1 MIKKNVIKEIL
12 VEEKQFEKN
21 LESLIRETEEVKSKW
36 LSGRKYLKNKND
48 IERTRKMTGE
58 LWESLESYRELPC
71 LEELRRETV
80 GLLYANEGMNRK
92 HDFILVQISCVA
104 ALLSAVTINGQCAD
118 IFAHIAIIAALVV
131 MVCISVK
138 YLFKNDCKKRTFYKI
153 LKDQLDQILEERK
166 KETRC

>member
-1 MIKKNVIKEIL
+1 MAPA
-12 VEEKQFEKN
+12 
-21 LESLIRETEEVKSKW
+21 
-36 LSGRKYLKNKND
+36 GRFDAYAKTACCLYFFLLLHYNKRN
-48 IERTRKMTGE
+48 TCLLYT
-58 LWESLESYRELPC
+58 SC

-153 LKDQLDQILEERK
+153 LKDQLDQILDERK